1 MKTAKKAL
9 GGAIP
14 KIRKNKAMKNKIQH
28 QIKEHLQE
36 LDTRQLK
43 IFYAIIVHC
52 RAHQKSF
59 ISTQNLFNLWCELN
73 QLCHEFDNS
82 FPNPYDDHKL
92 LKDFCQAHPYYFI
105 DILPRIL
112 IVKLFSKYFD
122 QRLEILSELIKII
135 HEQDIKTAHQYIITA
150 LDITDHTLEE
160 LAADLKEH
168 LEYYS

>member
-1 MKTAKKAL
+1 
-9 GGAIP
+9 
-14 KIRKNKAMKNKIQH
+14 MKNNFQSI
-28 QIKEHLQE
+28 IKERLQK
-36 LDTRQLK
+36 LNINQLK

-73 QLCHEFDNS
+73 QLCYELDNS

-105 DILPRIL
+105 DILPLDL
-112 IVKLFSKYFD
+112 IAKLFSEYFD
-122 QRLEILSELIKII
+122 QRLETLSELIQII
-135 HEQDIKTAHQYIITA
+135 YEQDIKAAHQYIITA
-150 LDITDHTLEE
+150 LEITDHTAEE

-168 LEYYS
+168 IEYYSEELSPIKP